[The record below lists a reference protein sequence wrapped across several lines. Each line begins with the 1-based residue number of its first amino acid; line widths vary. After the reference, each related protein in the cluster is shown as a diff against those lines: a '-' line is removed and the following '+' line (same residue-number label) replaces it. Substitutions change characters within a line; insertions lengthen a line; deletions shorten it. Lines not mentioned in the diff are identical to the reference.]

1 MSWKDGRKTVK
12 EGKEEKKKNR
22 RRTGVSRKVS
32 GGIRRLR
39 AGGVCWA

>member
-22 RRTGVSRKVS
+22 RRTGS
-32 GGIRRLR
+32 
-39 AGGVCWA
+39 AGKSVGE